1 MCCHPWDSRQQTLL
15 PVGTGCGNHLTFL
28 RRRFVQTEKQR
39 AIGWRISAKSQL
51 VHMEKCPLVQGELC
65 WSCPREIPQRPTQ
78 QHRHLWPLLPP
89 RQPKSTKIHTF
100 QAALASPSVSQ
111 NKSWGQGSVLLHF
124 LNSSASCLG
133 FYCWCSQTVS
143 NLFVPVA
150 IGELQCALL
159 GTAGPDIIHC
169 KGKGWKQLNLQP
181 NKWTGKRKE
190 T

>member
-1 MCCHPWDSRQQTLL
+1 MSPWDVLSPVGQQTANTTASGHGMWKSSHL
-15 PVGTGCGNHLTFL
+15 PEEEICTNRETTCYRIMYFCK
-28 RRRFVQTEKQR
+28 VQK
-39 AIGWRISAKSQL
+39 
-51 VHMEKCPLVQGELC
+51 LVQGELC

-159 GTAGPDIIHC
+159 GTAGPDTIHC